1 MSFDNPV
8 VENLMTRASVR
19 SFSDREVSDELIE
32 KIVRA
37 GQQAP
42 FTGQMYS
49 VVVSKKPEVREKMAQ
64 FFGPLP
70 RLGTVFML
78 ICVDFARL
86 EQFIA
91 SKGRTNSFDDQWMM
105 ILGIQDAA
113 YFGQNI
119 VTAAESY
126 GIGSVFLG
134 QAPWLTPEFRDI
146 FDLPDRVWPMVGL
159 VLGYKG
165 EQPPPRPRVPL
176 ETVLHWESYKTLNP
190 TEVEA
195 ALEVMDAGLIREGYY
210 RSRNAKV
217 PLRGGQDDSVGFD
230 RYGWGEHISRKYG
243 QGGLNMKEQNRNI
256 TSILEEQGL
265 KLR

>member
-1 MSFDNPV
+1 MSYDNPV
-8 VENLMTRASVR
+8 MENLMTRASVR
-19 SFSDREVSDELIE
+19 RFTDQEIPNELIE

-49 VVVSKKPEVREKMAQ
+49 VVVSKKLAVREQMSQ
-64 FFGPLP
+64 YYGRLPL
-70 RLGTVFML
+70 LGSAFML

-91 SKGRTNSFDDQWMM
+91 CKGRSNSYDDSWML

-134 QAPWLTPEFRDI
+134 AAPWVTAEMQEI
-146 FDLPDRVWPMVGL
+146 FALPPRVMPLVGL

-165 EQPPPRPRVPL
+165 EQPPPRPRIPL
-176 ETVLHWESYKTLNP
+176 ETVLHWEKYRCLSNA
-190 TEVEA
+190 EA
-195 ALEVMDAGLIREGYY
+195 NTALELMDAGLIREGYY
-210 RSRNAKV
+210 TSLNAKV
-217 PLRGGQDDSVGFD
+217 PLRANQEDTVGYD
-230 RYGWGEHISRKYG
+230 RYGWGEHISRKYS
-243 QGGLNMKEQNRNI
+243 QGGLNMKDRGQNI
-256 TSILEEQGL
+256 KAIMLKQGIEL
-265 KLR
+265 